1 MLRAT
6 SWLLVVC
13 SALLV
18 VPGCRCAPPP
28 VANRPGE
35 IAIVTVV
42 DGATITSST
51 SGTYDFGQVPMG
63 KKVLSKIEIRNA
75 GGGALFLDTLTKVS
89 GEAVKVGDANVGGP
103 VFTVAFASR
112 EIGPGETA
120 QIDLSFDSPT
130 DPARNSVPHEATLT
144 LTASNTEVGRER
156 ATIALKGTSVSG
168 ECELPDTLDFGA
180 VARGDTY
187 PIAVKLKNTRPTDGF
202 AFVGDVTSNSGD
214 DKVFIFTPESPKG
227 DVSLKVA
234 QEKVVTL
241 VFGPTAVKEY
251 VARITMRRLDGCP
264 EKTIRVIGTGV
275 DSVLTWAPNP
285 LDLGYVAPLQQTTG
299 EMTFSNLGL
308 KDVTLLNLRTDK
320 ADFKVV
326 TPGPVL
332 VKAGVRDATG
342 ALVPST
348 TKLTVAF
355 KPTLLGPRPGRLDFD
370 TDLPKQASG
379 VQVLKGYGGGPDI
392 DVKTPVLNFGRVA
405 FFAGAAPAAY
415 VTRKLVIQNVGTRP
429 SPPDVKANLHLG
441 ANGTGL
447 VYWDV
452 RVKPN
457 VPGNT
462 ATLAEICVGELI
474 GTTCSNKPTPGSY
487 DPQIG
492 IEASGLKALLE
503 VPVRVTPANSVNGGL
518 KEWEVVIHSDD
529 SDEADFLVTIR
540 ATSIVL
546 PPCDYEIT
554 PTSLSFGLL
563 TPPDYKDLSFQ
574 IRNRGQV
581 AGDLC
586 LISSLDLKIG
596 TDPIFSL
603 PQGPVFDEELQPG
616 ATRTIIVR
624 GWPQGVV
631 PATLTNVMGTVAFSI
646 SNPSKPEGL
655 VALSATVGT
664 SCLTISPDDLNF
676 GTVKKDCNSATRSFT
691 IYNTC
696 PNAVKIESYTMV
708 AAAGEPAGGPNC
720 PGATACPEFIPVD
733 TSAIGPQTMVQPGA
747 TPATFTLKYHP
758 LNLGTDYGVFLIKVT
773 QNAQVVDY
781 LVTLTGTGDSQGL
794 NTDTFTQDSK
804 PKADILLVIDNSC
817 SMSDKQQ
824 ALSVNFA
831 SFIKYANTAQ
841 VDYQIAVTTTDM
853 VVEGGRIVGD
863 ANNPKVLKPTT
874 PDVELKFKQKVSLGT
889 LGSGAEQ
896 DLLPAVSALTAPL
909 VTSDNAGLLRADAV
923 LAVVAIT
930 DADDQSP
937 QPVSYYV
944 NQLLSI
950 KGLQRATM
958 FSFNAVGPYLPSEP
972 PGCTYD
978 GPGGGSRLSLAVA
991 ASAGVKE
998 EICTP
1003 DWSKSLEQ
1011 IGKNAFGYRTNFFLN
1026 ASPDLSGGKTL
1037 VVKLDGQQLAEVDAL
1052 GSLVWRYDPINNSV
1066 NFEPLFVPEPGKTL
1080 TLTYFVACLP

>member
-1 MLRAT
+1 MLRAS
-6 SWLLVVC
+6 SWLLLVC

-18 VPGCRCAPPP
+18 VPGCRCVPTT
-28 VANRPGE
+28 VENKPGE
-35 IAIVTVV
+35 IAIVYSV
-42 DGATITSST
+42 DGVSMTSSNT
-51 SGTYDFGQVPMG
+51 GTYDFGQVPMG
-63 KKVLSKIEIRNA
+63 RKVSSKIEIRNA
-75 GGGALFLDTLTKVS
+75 GGGALFLDTLTKAS
-89 GEAVKVGDANVGGP
+89 GEAVKIGDASALNP
-103 VFTVAFASR
+103 VFIVGFAPR

-120 QIDLSFDSPT
+120 QLDLDFDSPT
-130 DPARNSVPHEATLT
+130 DPAQNSVPHEATLT
-144 LTASNTEVGRER
+144 LRASNTELGKES
-156 ATIALKGTSVSG
+156 ATIVLKGVSVSG

-180 VARGDTY
+180 VARGDNY
-187 PIAVKLKNTRPTDGF
+187 PLSVKLKNTRPTDGF

-227 DVSLKVA
+227 EVGLKVA

-241 VFGPTAVKEY
+241 VFGPTEVKEY
-251 VARITMRRLDGCP
+251 VARVTMRRLDGCP
-264 EKTIRVIGTGV
+264 EKTIKLIGTGV
-275 DSVLTWAPNP
+275 DTVLTWAPNP
-285 LDLGYVAPLQQTTG
+285 LDLGYVAPLQQTTA

-308 KDVTLLNLRTDK
+308 KDVTLTNLRTDK
-320 ADFKVV
+320 ADFKVL
-326 TPGPVL
+326 TPAPVV
-332 VKAGVRDATG
+332 VKAGVRDAMG
-342 ALVPST
+342 ALVASS
-348 TKLTVAF
+348 TKLKVAF

-379 VQVLKGYGGGPDI
+379 IQLLKGYGGGPDI
-392 DVKTPVLNFGRVA
+392 DVKPPLLNFGRVA
-405 FFAGAAPAAY
+405 YFAGASPAAY

-429 SPPDVKANLHLG
+429 TPPDAKANLHLG
-441 ANGTGL
+441 ANGNGL

-457 VPGNT
+457 VAGNT
-462 ATLAEICVGELI
+462 ATLAEICVGELL
-474 GTTCSNKPTPGSY
+474 GTTCTNKPTSGAY
-487 DPQIG
+487 DPLVG
-492 IEASGLKALLE
+492 IEAAGLKALLE
-503 VPVRVTPANSVNGGL
+503 VPVRVTPADSVNGGL

-529 SDEADFLVTIR
+529 ADEPDFIVTIR

-554 PTSLSFGLL
+554 PTTLSFGLV

-574 IRNRGQV
+574 IRNRGQLP
-581 AGDLC
+581 GDLC

-596 TDPIFSL
+596 SDPIFSL
-603 PQGPVFDEELQPG
+603 PQGAVFDEELQPG
-616 ATRTIIVR
+616 ATRTVIVR

-646 SNPSKPEGL
+646 SNPAKPEGL
-655 VALSATVGT
+655 VALSATIGT

-691 IYNTC
+691 VYNTC
-696 PNAVKIESYTMV
+696 PNAVKIESFAMV
-708 AAAGEPAGGPNC
+708 APAGEPGGSTNC

-733 TSAIGPQTMVQPGA
+733 TSGIAPMTMVQPGA
-747 TPATFTLKYHP
+747 TPVTFSLKYRP

-781 LVTLTGTGDSQGL
+781 LVTLTGTGDTQGL
-794 NTDTFTQDSK
+794 NTDTFTQDTK

-896 DLLPAVSALTAPL
+896 DLLPAVAALTAPL
-909 VTSDNAGLLRADAV
+909 ITSDNAGLLRADAV

-944 NQLLSI
+944 NQLLSV
-950 KGLQRATM
+950 KGVQRATM

-972 PGCTYD
+972 PGCSYD
-978 GPGGGSRLSLAVA
+978 GPGGGGRLQLAVGA
-991 ASAGVKE
+991 TAGVKE

-1026 ASPDLSGGKTL
+1026 ASPDLSGGKTI
-1037 VVKLDGQQLAEVDAL
+1037 VVKLDGQQLDEVDVL
-1052 GSLVWRYDPINNSV
+1052 GSLIWHYDPINNSV